1 MSANDRTVMS
11 TIGTRAGVVRTV
23 YRAIIGACITGSLVV
38 PAIAQTR
45 DREKDRDRK
54 DEQSSQQLETRVTK
68 AEAALLSE
76 YLEIANEYYKQGD
89 KESSIEVLRRVE
101 RIDPKQEGLKQR
113 IDAIEEELL
122 QENGVKT
129 ELDVSKGWMQIC
141 DVEQGKPFRLTA
153 VGEYKLDYS
162 ALVPLTGL
170 SSADPAKDHVSAGPF
185 GALIGVVVTDGKPG
199 EPFAVNGG
207 LEQTPK
213 KSGQLFLK
221 VNVPTIAKCKGEIK
235 IHLSGAIKTPVKRK

>member
-1 MSANDRTVMS
+1 MSANDRTDTS
-11 TIGTRAGVVRTV
+11 TTGTRAGVVRTACH
-23 YRAIIGACITGSLVV
+23 AIISTCIACSLMI
-38 PAIAQTR
+38 PAMAQTR

-54 DEQSSQQLETRVTK
+54 EEQSSQQLETRVTK

-129 ELDVSKGWMQIC
+129 ELDVAKGWMQIC
-141 DVEQGKPFRLTA
+141 DVEQGKPFRLAA

-162 ALVPLTGL
+162 ATVPLTGL

-213 KSGQLFLK
+213 KSGQLFLR
-221 VNVPTIAKCKGEIK
+221 VNVPTISKCKGEIK
-235 IHLSGAIKTPVKRK
+235 IHLSGAIKAPVKRK

>member
-1 MSANDRTVMS
+1 MSDNLQAVALNQVNC
-11 TIGTRAGVVRTV
+11 GKAVRTRFLTLMCGV
-23 YRAIIGACITGSLVV
+23 GAFCIAT

-54 DEQSSQQLETRVTK
+54 EEPSAQQLETRVTK

-76 YLEIANEYYKQGD
+76 YMEIANEYYKQGD
-89 KESSIEVLRRVE
+89 KESSIEVLRRIE
-101 RIDPKQEGLKQR
+101 RIDPKQAGVKQR

-122 QENGVKT
+122 QENGLKT
-129 ELDVSKGWMQIC
+129 ELDVSKGWIQIC
-141 DVEQGKPFRLTA
+141 DVEEGKPFRLAA
-153 VGEYKLDYS
+153 VGEYKLEYS
-162 ALVPLTGL
+162 ATVPLTGL

-199 EPFAVNGG
+199 EPFVVNGG

-213 KSGQLFLK
+213 KSGQLFLR
-221 VNVPTIAKCKGEIK
+221 VNVPAIAKCKGEIK
-235 IHLSGAIKTPVKRK
+235 IQLSGAIKSAVKRK